1 MYEGHYS
8 YVSKSH
14 FPQPTSAGV
23 PLHSLPV
30 AATDV
35 FKY

>member
-1 MYEGHYS
+1 MYAGRYS
-8 YVSKSH
+8 YASKSH

-30 AATDV
+30 ATTYA